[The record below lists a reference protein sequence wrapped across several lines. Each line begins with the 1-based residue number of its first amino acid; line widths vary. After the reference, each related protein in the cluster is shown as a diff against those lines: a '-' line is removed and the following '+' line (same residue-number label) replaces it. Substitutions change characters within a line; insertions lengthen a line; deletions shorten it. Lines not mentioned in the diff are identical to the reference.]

1 MGIRL
6 SRTGPGLLGY
16 VFAIVAAAF
25 YAVGGVIAKRAFEL
39 GLPPETLAEFRIL
52 LAFVVFLALTLAFRR
67 RDLLTIRRPDIPWL
81 LLFGLLGVMAVQLVY
96 YQAIQRIPIGVALVI
111 EYTAPL
117 LILAYWRARG
127 RHVGLGLWIAGVLT
141 IIGCYFVVGAYDA
154 QLRQV
159 NTEGALFAT
168 LDAVILAAYF
178 LLAERLVHRYS
189 SWALLCAGFGTA
201 AVAWSIVHPPWLLPW
216 SSVVG
221 GELGPYVVGV
231 VIIATVIPYLFSVG
245 AVRLIPAARVGLTS
259 TSEPVIAAVA
269 AWLLIGQ
276 SLELLQVVGGL
287 IVVAGIL
294 VAQSVRLSADGV

>member
-1 MGIRL
+1 M
-6 SRTGPGLLGY
+6 
-16 VFAIVAAAF
+16 
-25 YAVGGVIAKRAFEL
+25 
-39 GLPPETLAEFRIL
+39 
-52 LAFVVFLALTLAFRR
+52 FLTLTLAFKR
-67 RDLLTIRRPDIPWL
+67 RDLLTIRRADLPWL
-81 LLFGLLGVMAVQLVY
+81 ALFGLLGVMAVQLVY

-117 LILAYWRARG
+117 LILGYWRVRG
-127 RHVGLGLWIAGVLT
+127 RHVGLGLWIAGILT
-141 IIGCYFVVGAYDA
+141 IVGCYFVVGAYDA

-159 NTEGALFAT
+159 NTEGALLAM

-201 AVAWSIVHPPWLLPW
+201 SVGWSIVRPPWTLPW
-216 SSVVG
+216 SLFN
-221 GELGPYVVGV
+221 GELGFYVLGV
-231 VIIATVIPYLFSVG
+231 VVIATVIPYLFSVG

-259 TSEPVIAAVA
+259 TSEPVIAAIA

-276 SLELLQVVGGL
+276 SLEPLQVLGGL

-294 VAQSVRLSADGV
+294 VAQSVRVSADGV

>member
-6 SRTGPGLLGY
+6 SRTAPGLVGY
-16 VFAIVAAAF
+16 LFAIVAAAF

-39 GLPPETLAEFRIL
+39 GMPPETLAEFRIL
-52 LAFVVFLALTLAFRR
+52 LAFVVFLTLTLAFRR
-67 RDLLTIRRPDIPWL
+67 RDLLTIRRPDLPWL
-81 LLFGLLGVMAVQLVY
+81 ALFGLLGVMAVQLVY

-117 LILAYWRARG
+117 LILGYWRARG
-127 RHVGLGLWIAGVLT
+127 RHVGVGLWLAGVLT
-141 IIGCYFVVGAYDA
+141 IAGCYFVVGAYDA

-159 NTEGALFAT
+159 NTEGALLAA
-168 LDAVILAAYF
+168 LDAFILAAYF
-178 LLAERLVHRYS
+178 VLAERLVQRYS

-201 AVAWSIVHPPWLLPW
+201 AAAWSIVHPPWLLPW
-216 SSVVG
+216 SALG
-221 GELGPYVVGV
+221 GELGPYVLGV

-276 SLELLQVVGGL
+276 SLEVLQVVGGL

-294 VAQSVRLSADGV
+294 VAQSVRLSADAV

>member
-1 MGIRL
+1 MGYL
-6 SRTGPGLLGY
+6 
-16 VFAIVAAAF
+16 FAIVAAAF

-39 GLPPETLAEFRIL
+39 GMPPETLAEFRIL
-52 LAFVVFLALTLAFRR
+52 LAFAVFFTLTVAFRR
-67 RDLLTIRRPDIPWL
+67 RDLLTIRRADLPWL
-81 LLFGLLGVMAVQLVY
+81 VLFGLLGVMAVQLVY

-117 LILAYWRARG
+117 LILGYWRARG
-127 RHVGLGLWIAGVLT
+127 RHVGLGLWSAGVLT
-141 IIGCYFVVGAYDA
+141 IAGCYFVVGAYDA

-159 NTEGALFAT
+159 NTVGALFAA

-201 AVAWSIVHPPWLLPW
+201 AVAWSIVRPPWLLPW
-216 SSVVG
+216 SDLG
-221 GELGPYVVGV
+221 GELGPYVLGV